1 MSDAL
6 APYRALEDKLIQ
18 VRWLN
23 MGYESAEEDALLEE
37 MDELWW
43 NLSDEER
50 DMIHGEPSRSLI
62 RTTPPSEGCTDVV
75 TPGLPLRVGKVA

>member
-6 APYRALEDKLIQ
+6 GPYRVLEERLIQ

-23 MGYESAEEDALLEE
+23 MGFESAEEDALLEE

-43 NLSDEER
+43 NLTDEEK
-50 DMIHGEPSRSLI
+50 DMIHREPSRSLI
-62 RTTPPSEGCTDVV
+62 RTAPPGKGCTDVV
-75 TPGLPLRVGKVA
+75 TPGLPLREGKVA